1 MARNKTKKEQ
11 VFLTELE
18 LQEKIHREEMA
29 KKRTPAQMR
38 KEIENFRYEIEQY
51 KLTIEEKTKK
61 IQFLNDSAYCY
72 MCDKHKP
79 KTEFYVCYDYRVKS
93 GISRICKQCSYDI
106 ANRLDDN
113 GKYQGATIES
123 VQTALEYL
131 DKPWIENIWDS
142 SINEVKTRKGNA
154 TNPWDFYVKNITLPP
169 YNRESGARWRDGD
182 LFKVEF
188 LAPKKLT
195 KDNKSEIVDEKHS
208 NENAFSELSKNE
220 EIEAEYK
227 VNKKDVVRFCGY
239 DPFQNYPNEMDKPLL
254 YAKLVNL
261 LDEET
266 KNDGQKMNAVIQIV
280 KSVNQ
285 AEKLNDHIDVLVN
298 DTQSDYLENV
308 PVIDKLTATVQ
319 KLYKT
324 VNDLAKDNGIS
335 VNFNNN
341 KSKGA
346 NTLSGK
352 VKLFA
357 ERGFRSS
364 EINSFDIGTCEGMR
378 QVAEISE
385 AARHKQIGYDENI
398 AQEIK
403 DIKVQLVEKLQ
414 KERDEAVEE
423 SRKLLRENVDLKEF
437 LQEKGLIDENYKVI
451 D

>member
-1 MARNKTKKEQ
+1 MARKKKETEQ
-11 VFLTELE
+11 LFLTEVE
-18 LQEKIHREEMA
+18 LKEKIHKEEMS

-51 KLTIEEKTKK
+51 KSTIENKDKK
-61 IQFLNDSAYCY
+61 IKSLNESAYCY
-72 MCDKHKP
+72 MCNKHKP
-79 KTEFYVCYDYRVKS
+79 KSDFYVCYDYRVKS
-93 GISRICKQCSYDI
+93 GISRICKQCAYDI
-106 ANRLDDN
+106 ANRLDEN
-113 GKYQGATIES
+113 GEYQGTTIES

-131 DKPWIENIWDS
+131 DKPWIESVWDCS
-142 SINEVKTRKGNA
+142 VGEVKTRKGNA

-188 LAPKKLT
+188 LSSKKQDN
-195 KDNKSEIVDEKHS
+195 DNKSEITYENPS
-208 NENAFSELSKNE
+208 NEISKNE
-220 EIEAEYK
+220 EIESEYK
-227 VNKKDVVRFCGY
+227 INKKDVVRFCGY

-280 KSVNQ
+280 KAVNQ
-285 AEKLNDHIDVLVN
+285 AEKLNDRIDMLVN
-298 DTQSDYLENV
+298 DTQTDYLENI
-308 PVIDKLTATVQ
+308 PIIDKLTATIQ

-437 LQEKGLIDENYKVI
+437 LQEKGLIDENYNVI